1 MELLLNKILG
11 NLCLLIS
18 PISKYVHCNITH
30 AYKIDFLRWIVF
42 AIKSLMPR
50 TLLWLID
57 VSLSP
62 SLWQSRPEKL
72 VR

>member
-1 MELLLNKILG
+1 MELRLNKILG
-11 NLCLLIS
+11 KLCLLIS

-30 AYKIDFLRWIVF
+30 AYKIDFLRCIVF